1 MIPRAKEYKKN
12 EGSFSLPL
20 VFPDTKD
27 GNSAVLVLSRFL
39 PALSVKK
46 GADANVKLITAKT
59 EKKGEYTITVTSSD
73 ITLSYGDFEGLRNA
87 LATLASL

>member
-1 MIPRAKEYKKN
+1 M
-12 EGSFSLPL
+12 PL

-27 GNSAVLVLSRFL
+27 GNSAALVLSRFL

-46 GADANVKLITAKT
+46 GADTNVKLVISKT
-59 EKKGEYTITVTSSD
+59 EKMGEYTLTVTPSD

-87 LATLASL
+87 LATLASLYTDEGGGM